1 MSILIGLI
9 PALAWGLL
17 PIAVSRAG
25 GKPSNQI
32 LGTTAGT
39 FIAALAVF
47 LYLRP
52 ETSGKVF
59 LVSALSGAAWVAG
72 QVGQYHAYAKIG
84 VSRTMPISTGLQ
96 LVGTSLIGVLAF
108 GEWGSS
114 SAKPIGFAALA
125 IVVLGVCLT
134 SIQKRD
140 RDGTNDMPTIALLFV
155 TNFGY
160 LAYSAIP
167 DIVGERGTAIFFPQA
182 AGMLGAAAAYTLFG
196 GHACALRERS
206 SWKNVPSGFLFAVA
220 ALAYIVSAQRNGIAT
235 GFVLSQL
242 SVVLSTILG
251 IAFLKERKTPF
262 ELKATAVGL
271 LLILGGAA
279 TIAFLK

>member
-1 MSILIGLI
+1 MSIIIGLI

-17 PIAVSRAG
+17 PIVVTKAG

-39 FIAALAVF
+39 FLVALAVF
-47 LYLRP
+47 LFLQPATTPR
-52 ETSGKVF
+52 VF
-59 LVSALSGAAWVAG
+59 ILSALSGALWGVG
-72 QVGQYHAYAKIG
+72 QIGQYHAYARIG
-84 VSRTMPISTGLQ
+84 VSKTMPVSTGLQ

-108 GEWGSS
+108 GEWGAASD
-114 SAKPIGFAALA
+114 KMIGFGALA
-125 IVVLGVCLT
+125 VVVLGIFLT
-134 SIQKRD
+134 SLKRGQKE
-140 RDGTNDMPTIALLFV
+140 GSSGKSAFIILFF

-167 DIVGERGTAIFFPQA
+167 DVVGAGGAAIFFPQA
-182 AGMLGAAAAYTLFG
+182 GGMLFAALVYALAG
-196 GHACALRERS
+196 GHASALRES
-206 SWKNVPSGFLFAVA
+206 ASWKNIPSGFLFSVA

-251 IAFLKERKTPF
+251 VLVLKEKKTPFEMKATLAGLVLIMGGATIIAFLK
-262 ELKATAVGL
+262 
-271 LLILGGAA
+271 
-279 TIAFLK
+279 